1 MKWRPLYL
9 GIGFGADSSSRS
21 AVLSRHQTDRPEK
34 SQSSNTTRI
43 RCGALGH
50 SESGGRLRHYAM
62 LAAALSSIVLT
73 ACIGVLALDPSL
85 DVNQYA
91 RTSWKVRDGFT
102 RGAIYSIAQT
112 PDGCLWLG
120 TQFGLVR
127 FDGIHAVPW
136 QPPGNQHLPAGGI
149 YSLLVAQDGTLWI
162 GAKGLASW
170 KEGKLTQ
177 YSELAG
183 QFVLALREDGEGTV
197 WAASG
202 ASPPPGR
209 LCSIKSGDVHCYGDD
224 GALGRA
230 VVSLY
235 EDKAGTLWAGVI
247 GGFWRWKPGP
257 PKFYSLPGDE
267 SGIQVLGEDNGAL
280 LVGWR
285 NRIYR
290 FTDGK
295 TEPYLLPGNLGQFH
309 ARWIVRDRN
318 AGLWIATTHGVVHVH
333 ERRTDTFSAVDGLSG
348 DDVGCIFEDR
358 EGDIWVCTIDGVD
371 RFRDSAVATFSAKQ
385 GLSNVLVGSV
395 LADKNGGVWMGTYGG
410 LNRWDRG
417 QIVIPP
423 TGGPKRDGE
432 LNGSLP
438 NSLFE
443 DHLGRIWV
451 STLHELGR
459 LENGRFSPLAGFP
472 AGHVLSMAEDFE
484 GNLWT
489 VNEDVGL
496 VKISPRDDVRQ
507 IPWSDLRHS
516 DHASVL
522 AADRRQGGLWVGFFL
537 GGIADFSDGQVRAS
551 YTTADG
557 LGAGRVSDFYF
568 DGEGVLWI
576 STEGGLSRLKNNRV
590 ATLNSKNGL
599 PCDTVHW
606 AIEDNDRAFWLYTA
620 CGLIRIAHS
629 ELDAWLTAPHR
640 QENTAS
646 KIQFT
651 VFDSSDGVRS
661 LASPGHY
668 HPQVAKT
675 PDGKLWFLPWDGV
688 SVIDP
693 RHFPFNKLPPPVR
706 IEQITADGKTY
717 DPANGLQLP
726 PHVRDLAIDYTALS
740 LVAPEKIHFRYK
752 LEGQDPDWRDVI
764 NDRQVQY
771 SNLAPRHYTFRVMAC
786 NNSGVWNETGASLEF
801 SVLPAYY
808 QTTWF
813 RVSCGAVFLV
823 LLWGIYRLRVQQLQH
838 QFAIGLEARVNE
850 RTRIARELHDTLLQ
864 SLQGLMLHFQTGI
877 DLLPE
882 RPVEARKTLEIAVD
896 RADQAINEGRDA
908 VQGLRASAVET
919 NDLVSAV
926 RILGKELGAADTNP
940 NSAVFE
946 VEVEG
951 APRNLHPILRDEVY
965 RIAAEALR
973 NAFRH
978 AHAQRIEVEILYG
991 ERWLRLRVRDDGKG
1005 IDPKLLGGDG
1015 RAGHFGLHGM
1025 RERAQLAGGKLVVWS
1040 KPDSGTEVE
1049 LSIPAITAYATS
1061 YRRRS
1066 WLYEKFSAKWVN
1078 DKETDA
1084 KETKIKS

>member
-1 MKWRPLYL
+1 
-9 GIGFGADSSSRS
+9 
-21 AVLSRHQTDRPEK
+21 VRHPV
-34 SQSSNTTRI
+34 
-43 RCGALGH
+43 ALTFT
-50 SESGGRLRHYAM
+50 LC
-62 LAAALSSIVLT
+62 SIVL
-73 ACIGVLALDPSL
+73 ACCAYTLALDASL
-85 DVNQYA
+85 DVNQYV
-91 RTSWKVRDGFT
+91 RTTWKVRDGFT

-112 PDGCLWLG
+112 PDGYLWLG

-136 QPPGNQHLPAGGI
+136 QPPENQHLPAGAI

-162 GAKGLASW
+162 GSKGLASW

-209 LCSIKSGDVHCYGDD
+209 LCAIKSRDVHCYGDD
-224 GALGRA
+224 GSLGRA
-230 VVSLY
+230 VVSIY
-235 EDKAGTLWAGVI
+235 EDKTGSLWAGVI

-257 PKFYSLPGDE
+257 PKYYPLPGDE
-267 SGIQVLGEDNGAL
+267 SGIQVLGEHNGGL

-290 FTDGK
+290 FIDGK
-295 TEPYLLPGNLGQFH
+295 TEPYVLPGNSGQIH
-309 ARWIVRDRN
+309 ARSIVRDRN
-318 AGLWIATTHGVVHVH
+318 AGLWIATSHGLVHVH
-333 ERRTDTFSAVDGLSG
+333 EGRTDAFSAVDGLSG

-358 EGDIWVCTIDGVD
+358 EGDIWVCTIDGID
-371 RFRDSAVATFSAKQ
+371 RFRDPAAATFSAKQ
-385 GLSNVLVGSV
+385 GLSNILVGSV
-395 LADKNGGVWMGTYGG
+395 MADKNGGVWMGTYGG
-410 LNRWDRG
+410 LNRWDDGR
-417 QIVIPP
+417 IVIPT

-443 DHLGRIWV
+443 DHLGRVWI

-472 AGHVLSMAEDFE
+472 AGHVLSMAEDTE

-496 VKISPRDDVRQ
+496 IKISPQGDVRP
-507 IPWSDLRHS
+507 IPWSDLGHN

-522 AADRRQGGLWVGFFL
+522 AADRKHGLWVGFFL
-537 GGIADFSDGQVRAS
+537 GGIADLSDGQVRAS

-568 DGEGVLWI
+568 DGGGALWI

-590 ATLNSKNGL
+590 ATLTSKNGL

-606 AIEDNDRAFWLYTA
+606 AIEDNDRSFWLYTT
-620 CGLIRIAHS
+620 CGLVRMDRS
-629 ELDAWLTAPHR
+629 ELDAWSTAADKR
-640 QENTAS
+640 EDAS
-646 KIQFT
+646 RRIRVT
-651 VFDSSDGVRS
+651 VLDSSDGVRS

-693 RHFPFNKLPPPVR
+693 GHLPFNKVPPPVQ

-717 DPANGLQLP
+717 NPANGLQLP

-752 LEGQDPDWRDVI
+752 LEGQDPDWREVV

-786 NNSGVWNETGASLEF
+786 NNSGVWNESGAFLDF
-801 SVLPAYY
+801 SVSPAYF

-813 RVSCGAVFLV
+813 RVTCVAVFLL
-823 LLWGIYRLRVQQLQH
+823 LLWGMYRLRVQQLQH

-877 DLLPE
+877 DLLPG

-919 NDLVSAV
+919 NDLISAV
-926 RILGKELGAADTNP
+926 RILGEELGAADTNQ
-940 NSAVFE
+940 SSVVFE

-951 APRNLHPILRDEVY
+951 VPRNLHPILRDEVY

-1005 IDPKLLGGDG
+1005 IDPTFLSADG
-1015 RAGHFGLHGM
+1015 RAKHYGLHGM
-1025 RERAQLAGGKLVVWS
+1025 RERAQLVGGKLAVWS
-1040 KPDSGTEVE
+1040 KLDSGTEVD
-1049 LSIPAITAYATS
+1049 LSIPASTAYATS

-1066 WLYEKFSAKWVN
+1066 WLSEKFSRRGAN
-1078 DKETDA
+1078 GKETDV